1 MFGLVPSAR
10 EKGVEGPQNGVK
22 GFWGP
27 KGRPVRFRSKKEGRG
42 APQTS
47 SMYISIIFYFIIV
60 VYFFWMG
67 ACIKAGLDT
76 PTHKAKWN
84 IRYDWVISLLWYLK
98 LI

>member
-27 KGRPVRFRSKKEGRG
+27 KGCPVRFRSKKEGRG

-47 SMYISIIFYFIIV
+47 LMYVFIILYFMIV
-60 VYFFWMG
+60 VYFLFWMD
-67 ACIKAGLDT
+67 AFMEAGMDT
-76 PTHKAKWN
+76 PTHKAKLN
-84 IRYDWVISLLWYLK
+84 KRYVRVLSLIWY
-98 LI
+98 IN

>member
-60 VYFFWMG
+60 VYFF
-67 ACIKAGLDT
+67 LDGCMHQGWT
-76 PTHKAKWN
+76 GHSHTQSQMEYK
-84 IRYDWVISLLWYLK
+84 I
-98 LI
+98 